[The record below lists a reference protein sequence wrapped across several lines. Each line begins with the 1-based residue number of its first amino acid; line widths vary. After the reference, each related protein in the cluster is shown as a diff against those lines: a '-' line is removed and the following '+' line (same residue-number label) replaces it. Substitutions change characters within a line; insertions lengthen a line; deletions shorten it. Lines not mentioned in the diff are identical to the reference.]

1 MVASDFRKLFTQ
13 NYNVQMGKL
22 KINSISEW
30 RKGVAIAYSG
40 SIPNLINRDNKVLYY
55 GYGCY
60 DYVEEIYRTSKGYYL
75 VYHYKDFS
83 APGKDPDYRGPFLKC
98 VISENGEEIIYQ
110 SDIDKYLYKSLD
122 FKSDWYNPYDNDVFI
137 PKEMGL
143 GIVEYDNS
151 FYQLDDY
158 KKLFEIPHKFK
169 KESIFEQNQ
178 CLLSVPDDNR
188 DIIVTVKNA
197 EAVDFVEVNDVDKM
211 INLIDRT
218 NDASLIKFSTNIN
231 STIVK
236 VLKKQVEIIEGKR
249 EEEKSKLLEKV
260 NYYSDYKYPR
270 HYISDKSITLDE
282 FEKDITLDNDEVKVI
297 KELYQTVCQ
306 EGEREGRKI
315 FIPSKE
321 N

>member
-1 MVASDFRKLFTQ
+1 MTNNMIASDFRKLFTQ
-13 NYNVQMGKL
+13 NYEVRIDKL
-22 KINSISEW
+22 EINSIGEW

-55 GYGCY
+55 GYGCE

-151 FYQLDDY
+151 FY
-158 KKLFEIPHKFK
+158 P
-169 KESIFEQNQ
+169 
-178 CLLSVPDDNR
+178 
-188 DIIVTVKNA
+188 
-197 EAVDFVEVNDVDKM
+197 
-211 INLIDRT
+211 
-218 NDASLIKFSTNIN
+218 
-231 STIVK
+231 
-236 VLKKQVEIIEGKR
+236 
-249 EEEKSKLLEKV
+249 
-260 NYYSDYKYPR
+260 
-270 HYISDKSITLDE
+270 
-282 FEKDITLDNDEVKVI
+282 
-297 KELYQTVCQ
+297 
-306 EGEREGRKI
+306 
-315 FIPSKE
+315 
-321 N
+321 